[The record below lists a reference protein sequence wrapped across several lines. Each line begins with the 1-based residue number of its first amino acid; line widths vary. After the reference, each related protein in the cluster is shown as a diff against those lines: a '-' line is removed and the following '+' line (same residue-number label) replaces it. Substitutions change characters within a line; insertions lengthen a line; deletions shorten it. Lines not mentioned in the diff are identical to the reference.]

1 MKHDRFRTCARAT
14 AARPLGL
21 FTAALIAAAIL
32 ALPSG
37 ASAQES
43 GNVCVQDY
51 RPRAT
56 CTANDVRIEE
66 LVPILVVEACNEGE
80 IGVVEVVFE
89 ALVSAAGSPDRYDIG
104 MFVALDGNS
113 ALTGDSCY
121 HDYLAPPVTS
131 TPVYG
136 DRNLDG
142 IPDLYDGPWWDGG
155 PDADLCGDMQTNTQ
169 VFKTFASVRLVC
181 VDQDGDGAA
190 DVSVCSS
197 WDNNA
202 GTPCNDVTGAF
213 PGTGSKCS
221 CETINFDFTPSAVSL
236 RSWQVSSAE
245 GPSAPWLAAVNLLA
259 LGTLAALRRPAPP
272 RG

>member
-1 MKHDRFRTCARAT
+1 MNFDRCGARSRIS
-14 AARPLGL
+14 ARCPLAL
-21 FTAALIAAAIL
+21 FGAVVLAGAVL
-32 ALPSG
+32 ALPAG

-51 RPRAT
+51 WPRAG

-66 LVPILVVEACNEGE
+66 LVPVRVVEGCNEGE
-80 IGVVEVVFE
+80 TGVVEVVFE
-89 ALVSAAGSPDRYDIG
+89 ALVSAAGSPNRYDIG
-104 MFVALDGNS
+104 MFIALDGNS
-113 ALTGDSCY
+113 ALTGDNCY

-131 TPVYG
+131 TPAYG
-136 DRNLDG
+136 DRNSDG

-155 PDADLCGDMQTNTQ
+155 PDGDLCGDMETNTQ
-169 VFKTFASVRLVC
+169 VYKTFASVRLAC
-181 VDQDGDGAA
+181 VDQDGNGAA

-202 GTPCNDVTGAF
+202 GTVCNDVTGAF

-236 RSWQVSSAE
+236 RSLQVSAGGGSSAH
-245 GPSAPWLAAVNLLA
+245 WLVAVNLLV
-259 LGTLAALRRPAPP
+259 LGTLAAVRRGTSQ
-272 RG
+272 R

>member
-1 MKHDRFRTCARAT
+1 MGFDRSRACVG
-14 AARPLGL
+14 AVDARPLS
-21 FTAALIAAAIL
+21 AISAVILVGAVL
-32 ALPSG
+32 ALPSRAG
-37 ASAQES
+37 AQES

-66 LVPILVVEACNEGE
+66 LVPILVIEGCNEGE
-80 IGVVEVVFE
+80 IGVLEVVFE

-104 MFVALDGNS
+104 MFIALDGNS
-113 ALTGDSCY
+113 ALTGDDCY

-131 TPVYG
+131 TPAYG

-142 IPDLYDGPWWDGG
+142 IPDVYDGPWWDGG
-155 PDADLCGDMQTNTQ
+155 PDADLCGDMETNTQ
-169 VFKTFASVRLVC
+169 VFKTFASVRLAC

-197 WDNNA
+197 WDNNT
-202 GTPCNDVTGAF
+202 GTVCSDVTDAF

-236 RSWQVSSAE
+236 RSLRVSSTGDA
-245 GPSAPWLAAVNLLA
+245 SAPWLAGVNLLA
-259 LGTLAALRRPAPP
+259 LGTLAMLRRRPPP
-272 RG
+272 R

>member
-1 MKHDRFRTCARAT
+1 MKFDWLGTRSRFSTGRRLVFS
-14 AARPLGL
+14 AAVV
-21 FTAALIAAAIL
+21 L
-32 ALPSG
+32 AGVMLAFPAG

-51 RPRAT
+51 RPGAN

-66 LVPILVVEACNEGE
+66 LVPVLIVEGCNEGE

-89 ALVSAAGSPDRYDIG
+89 ALVSAAGSPNRYDIG
-104 MFVALDGNS
+104 MFVALDGGS

-136 DRNLDG
+136 DRNADG

-155 PDADLCGDMQTNTQ
+155 PDADLCGDMEQNTQ
-169 VFKTFASVRLVC
+169 VFKTFLSVRLAC

-202 GTPCNDVTGAF
+202 GTTCNDVTGAV

-236 RSWQVSSAE
+236 KSLQVSA
-245 GPSAPWLAAVNLLA
+245 GGALGAPWLVIVNLLV
-259 LGTLAALRRPAPP
+259 LGTLATFRR
-272 RG
+272 GGLQQ

>member
-1 MKHDRFRTCARAT
+1 MGFGRSRACARAVI
-14 AARPLGL
+14 ARPLSS
-21 FTAALIAAAIL
+21 IAAVIL
-32 ALPSG
+32 VGAVLAVPSRAG
-37 ASAQES
+37 AQES

-51 RPRAT
+51 RPGAT

-66 LVPILVVEACNEGE
+66 LIPILVTEGCNEGE

-113 ALTGDSCY
+113 ALTGDNCY

-142 IPDLYDGPWWDGG
+142 IPDVYDGPWWDGG
-155 PDADLCGDMQTNTQ
+155 RDADLCGDMETETQ
-169 VFKTFASVRLVC
+169 VFKTFASIRLAC
-181 VDQDGDGAA
+181 VDQDADGAA

-197 WDNNA
+197 WDNNMDTICGDVA
-202 GTPCNDVTGAF
+202 GAS

-221 CETINFDFTPSAVSL
+221 CQTINFDFTPSAVSL
-236 RSWQVSSAE
+236 RSLRVSSTGDA
-245 GPSAPWLAAVNLLA
+245 GAPWLAAVNLLA
-259 LGTLAALRRPAPP
+259 LGTLAVLRRRVPP
-272 RG
+272 R